1 MYKKSD
7 MPRWLKSQGADSHRR
22 AEAFGW
28 ATSAQLAGLI
38 GAGIGKKYGRSMEG
52 RLIGLFGTAI
62 AAPLIGRLA
71 AAITRRR
78 TLEEQKRHDER
89 PAWLD
94 TIIPG
99 LSSYNSA
106 KYEELADSVLQE
118 KLENI

>member
-1 MYKKSD
+1 MNHKE
-7 MPRWLKSQGADSHRR
+7 HRR

-28 ATSAQLAGLI
+28 ATSASLAGLV
-38 GAGIGKKYGRSMEG
+38 GAGIGHRFGKTMEG
-52 RLIGLFGTAI
+52 RLIGLFGTAV

-78 TLEEQKRHDER
+78 TLEEQRKHDEGS
-89 PAWLD
+89 AWLES
-94 TIIPG
+94 IIPG

-118 KLENI
+118 KLENS